1 MAIIDTLLHYGSYL
15 AAFYA
20 FYVVAGVL
28 AFGLFLRH
36 KLYQKPRQQPV
47 PLRVQYDP
55 RSGRVSD
62 SRLH

>member
-20 FYVVAGVL
+20 FYVLAGVL

-36 KLYQKPRQQPV
+36 KLYQKPRHQPV
-47 PLRVQYDP
+47 ALRLQYDP
-55 RSGRVSD
+55 RARRESE
-62 SRLH
+62 SRSR